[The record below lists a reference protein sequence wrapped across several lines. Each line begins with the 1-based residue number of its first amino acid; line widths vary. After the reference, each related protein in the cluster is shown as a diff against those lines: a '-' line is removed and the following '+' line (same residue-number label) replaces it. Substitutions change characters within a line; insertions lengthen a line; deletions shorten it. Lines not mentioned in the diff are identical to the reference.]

1 MPNPQPHTLICTVG
15 TSLLTN
21 LSRLSPDTPNSPI
34 LQTALQQQNW
44 LQLATAL
51 AQQDPQD
58 RLCGAEIN
66 SINDLLSRGY
76 CQPCS
81 RIILCHSDTPQGHQV
96 AQILSH
102 YYKQQDHPT
111 ETEAIPG
118 LQDQN
123 PREFRTLGLRNLVKA
138 ISKHVQTRSAAYCA
152 INATGGYKAQ
162 IALAAIIG
170 QALQIPVYYK
180 HERFSEI
187 IAFPPMPISL
197 DFDLWLT
204 HSGWMIALDNNELVP
219 WDILDDQWQPTLDP
233 LIERVT
239 IDGTDYVELSPI
251 GQIFHSTFCDR
262 YRSQLDQLLPPP
274 ALSNQKQPPRLS
286 NHSWGNARTKIL
298 AFMDRITNECPY
310 VIHCHTHYWNPDL
323 STPNLFRLQGKT
335 DIEAV
340 YSDKTWTVKLTV
352 KTTSTTPGQRNAC
365 LYDLSRRLE
374 SWF

>member
-1 MPNPQPHTLICTVG
+1 MPTQPHTLICTVG

-21 LSRLSPDTPNSPI
+21 LSRLSPDTPNSPT

-44 LQLATAL
+44 IQLATAL

-76 CQPCS
+76 CQRQS
-81 RIILCHSDTPQGHQV
+81 RIILCHSDTPQGQQV

-123 PREFRTLGLRNLVKA
+123 PREFRTLGLRNLVKV

-197 DFDLWLT
+197 DFELWLA
-204 HSGWMIALDNNELVP
+204 HSGWMMALDRDNILP
-219 WDILDDQWQPTLDP
+219 WNSVADHWHPALDT

-239 IDGTDYVELSPI
+239 IDGTDYIELSPT
-251 GQIFHSTFCDR
+251 GQIFHTTFCDR
-262 YRSQLDQLLPPP
+262 YHTQKDRLLPPP
-274 ALSNQKQPPRLS
+274 ALPNQKQPPRLT
-286 NHSWGNARTKIL
+286 NHSWGNARDKIL
-298 AFMDRITNECPY
+298 AFMNRILDECPY
-310 VIHCHTHYWNPDL
+310 VIHCRTHYWNPDL
-323 STPNLFRLQGKT
+323 STSSLFRLQGET

-340 YSDKTWTVKLTV
+340 YSNKTWTVKFILQ
-352 KTTSTTPGQRNAC
+352 TTGTAPSQRDAC
-365 LYDLSRRLE
+365 IYDLNRRLE
-374 SWF
+374 SWL